1 MSDLE
6 QAAVEALESVDSG
19 GDVGAQDTSV
29 GSEPNGPVGEQS
41 EAFFEFE
48 HPQTKEKLTFRN
60 KGELAD
66 HLRHSSMRHED
77 YEKLSKTAQER
88 AKHFEERVKSL
99 QTKEESLNEAYS
111 KISKMD
117 KFLKE
122 NPQIA
127 EEISTRMKS
136 KPNQSPDLDRLL
148 EERMKPIQEKISEY
162 EKIEQ
167 QREADRRRQ
176 TAVSRLKE
184 RYPDADDK
192 KITGYLQQ
200 LQQIPQQDSE
210 YALYE
215 LLYHALRGKETPAQV
230 EQKFAQQAAKRRPP
244 SVTSTPGRKDS
255 GVDVTKM
262 SKKEQAEYAASILD
276 QT

>member
-1 MSDLE
+1 VSDLE
-6 QAAVEALESVDSG
+6 QAAVEALDSVDSG
-19 GDVGAQDTSV
+19 GDVGTQEASV
-29 GSEPNGPVGEQS
+29 GSESSGPVGVQS
-41 EAFFEFE
+41 AAFFEFE
-48 HPQTKEKLTFRN
+48 HPQTKEKMVFRN

-77 YEKLSKTAQER
+77 YEKLSKTAQDR

-99 QTKEESLNEAYS
+99 QTKEESLNEAYVR
-111 KISKMD
+111 ISKMD

-122 NPQIA
+122 NPHVADEIA
-127 EEISTRMKS
+127 QRMKS

-148 EERMKPIQEKISEY
+148 EERMKPFQEKLSEY
-162 EKIEQ
+162 EKIEM
-167 QREADRRRQ
+167 QREAEARRQ
-176 TAVSRLKE
+176 QAVNRLRE
-184 RYPDADDK
+184 RYPDADDS
-192 KITGYLQQ
+192 KIVGYLQQ

-244 SVTSTPGRKDS
+244 SVTSTPGRNDS

-262 SKKEQAEYAASILD
+262 SKKEQAEYAASLLG
-276 QT
+276 